1 VSDTSER
8 EERKESEYLEEHEIA
23 GEFCSA
29 VLQGHT
35 FTDSAFFGKA
45 SPSRKL
51 RGIHKR
57 EEGQVKKRVR

>member
-1 VSDTSER
+1 VVQARER
-8 EERKESEYLEEHEIA
+8 RRKESEHLEEHEIA
-23 GEFCSA
+23 GVFCST

-35 FTDSAFFGKA
+35 FTDSALFGKA

-57 EEGQVKKRVR
+57 EEGPG